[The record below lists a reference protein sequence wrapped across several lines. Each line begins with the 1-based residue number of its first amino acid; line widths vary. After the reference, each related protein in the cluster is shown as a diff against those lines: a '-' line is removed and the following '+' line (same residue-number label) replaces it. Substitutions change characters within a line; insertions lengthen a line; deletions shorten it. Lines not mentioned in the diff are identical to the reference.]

1 MPSTPARRTRA
12 TVPASLQPAPC
23 APSMARPGRA
33 QDRDGSEKLFVG
45 SGTALAGSK
54 APASGLGQIAAGN
67 QQVADGLPPA
77 VDGVS
82 QLLDG
87 ATQVHDG
94 ITAVKSGATGPLNS
108 QLTQASSNAHQQ
120 IAALNAATG
129 LASQSPGGAGTSYVL
144 AQPGSFAL
152 VGASTSTDSGDDH
165 TGRNTALI
173 AIGGVLA
180 LAIGLGVGIAMGR
193 SRVAA

>member
-1 MPSTPARRTRA
+1 MNHLLFLTLGEGPDPVQHALNHWFYGEKYWLWSAHVGTLLPRIDAGAERFVQPAQLLLARA
-12 TVPASLQPAPC
+12 AEVHFSQGHRQTVPVPC
-23 APSMARPGRA
+23 
-33 QDRDGSEKLFVG
+33 
-45 SGTALAGSK
+45 
-54 APASGLGQIAAGN
+54 
-67 QQVADGLPPA
+67 
-77 VDGVS
+77 
-82 QLLDG
+82 
-87 ATQVHDG
+87 
-94 ITAVKSGATGPLNS
+94 
-108 QLTQASSNAHQQ
+108 AHQQ
-120 IAALNAATG
+120 IAVLNASTA

-152 VGASTSTDSGDDH
+152 VGASTSTSSGDDH